1 MAGTSDAV
9 QRVVSPDGTP
19 IAVHRSGHGRPLV
32 LVHGTTATAARW
44 QAVLP
49 LLADH
54 VAACAVDRRGRG
66 ASGDGT
72 GYCLAREAEDVA
84 AVVEA
89 VGADDAGAGGVDVLG
104 HSYGA
109 LVALEAALL
118 TTRVRR
124 LVLYE
129 PVVTGAG
136 SFSPGAEARL
146 VELLAQGRREEV
158 VVELLRDLAG
168 VPEEHLVLMRADPSW
183 ADRVAAAHTVVR
195 ETRAESDY
203 TFEPARFAALRVP
216 TLLLDGTES
225 PDLCRRS
232 TALVAAAVPGVE
244 VTVLSGQGHVAMV
257 SAPELFAAEV
267 LTFLA

>member
-1 MAGTSDAV
+1 MARTSGGV
-9 QRVVSPDGTP
+9 HHVTSPDGTP
-19 IAVHRSGHGRPLV
+19 IAVHRSGRGRPLV

-49 LLADH
+49 LLETH
-54 VAACAVDRRGRG
+54 VAPCAVDRRGRG

-72 GYCLAREAEDVA
+72 AYSLAREAVDVA

-89 VGADDAGAGGVDVLG
+89 VVADDAGADGTDVLG

-129 PVVTGAG
+129 PVVTGAA
-136 SFSPGAEARL
+136 SFPSRTEARFE
-146 VELLAQGRREEV
+146 ELLAQGRREDV
-158 VVELLRDLAG
+158 VVELLRNLAG
-168 VPEEHLVLMRADPSW
+168 VPEEHLALMRADPSW
-183 ADRVAAAHTVVR
+183 AERVAAAHTVVR

-203 TFEPARFAALRVP
+203 ACEPARFAALR
-216 TLLLDGTES
+216 TLTMLLDGTES
-225 PDLCRRS
+225 PDMCRRS
-232 TALVAAAVPGVE
+232 TALVAAAIPRA
-244 VTVLSGQGHVAMV
+244 TVRTLRGQGHVAMV
-257 SAPELFAAEV
+257 SAPDLFVSEV
-267 LTFLA
+267 LAFLA